1 MNTGENFT
9 FEQSTSTQQIA
20 ADKEEGLDSH
30 LESTD
35 RDMGPISKRIL
46 DNQKSIQG
54 TFSREN
60 SKDKENK

>member
-1 MNTGENFT
+1 
-9 FEQSTSTQQIA
+9 
-20 ADKEEGLDSH
+20 
-30 LESTD
+30 
-35 RDMGPISKRIL
+35 MGPISKRIL